1 MRKNHV
7 VIGEVK
13 DFTYDNVKKG
23 LQELDSKFNLDKVMF
38 EYLQE
43 EFITY
48 QDLEMDKAITQY
60 KNNDLDIGDIDAIVW
75 LYTDYRLTHNNSNE
89 LIITRKVG
97 K

>member
-1 MRKNHV
+1 MRTKSI
-7 VIGEVK
+7 VIGKIK
-13 DFTYDNVKKG
+13 DFTYDNIKKG

-43 EFITY
+43 EFVTY
-48 QDLEMDKAITQY
+48 QDMEMDKAITYY

-75 LYTDYRLTHNNSNE
+75 LYTDYRLTHNNNNE

>member
-1 MRKNHV
+1 MKKNHV
-7 VIGEVK
+7 VIGEIK
-13 DFTYDNVKKG
+13 DFTYDNIKKG

-43 EFITY
+43 EFVTY

-60 KNNDLDIGDIDAIVW
+60 KNNDLDAGDIDAIIW
-75 LYTDYRLTHNNSNE
+75 LYTDYRVTFNDNE
-89 LIITRKVG
+89 KLIITRKVG

>member
-1 MRKNHV
+1 MRKKHV
-7 VIGEVK
+7 VIGEIK
-13 DFTYDNVKKG
+13 DFTYDNIKKG

-43 EFITY
+43 EFVTY
-48 QDLEMDKAITQY
+48 QDMEIDKAIAHY

-75 LYTDYRLTHNNSNE
+75 LYTDYRLTHNDNEE